1 MARSFVGNL
10 VDRMPKDAPK
20 KLGNPKLD
28 NKRSYEDIPA
38 PRNKIEEEENYQFE
52 VTDKMVQYVEL
63 MNHFGIEVK
72 SKDAWMDLAIAL
84 AEHYVPGMQMS
95 KQRGQPQKWTPE
107 AKLQLHA
114 LLELLKD
121 KYPDKT
127 RKVLFKLL
135 PKEAQDTKL
144 KTVIKPS
151 TNPNTLE
158 KEYDKFCNEKP
169 LKALITNMKEH
180 SKNDCLKAYKGLI
193 QINT

>member
-1 MARSFVGNL
+1 
-10 VDRMPKDAPK
+10 MPKDAPK

-28 NKRSYEDIPA
+28 NKRPYEDIPA
-38 PRNKIEEEENYQFE
+38 PRNKIEKEENYQFE
-52 VTDKMVQYVEL
+52 LTDKMAQYVEL
-63 MNHFGIEVK
+63 MKHFEIEIK
-72 SKDAWMDLAIAL
+72 SEHAWMDLAIAL

-107 AKLQLHA
+107 AKLQLHS

-127 RKVLFKLL
+127 RKELFKLL
-135 PKEAQDTKL
+135 PKGAQNTKL

-151 TNPNTLE
+151 ANPNTLE

-169 LKALITNMKEH
+169 LRALITKMKKH

-193 QINT
+193 QTNN